1 MKTSYFTRKII
12 FCISILLV
20 FNFSTI
26 FAQKRNSISNERKN
40 FKQWTWDEVNS
51 QTPWSARAG
60 LQVLYLNDTFYLFGG
75 RTPLDPNIIP
85 VPGASIIH
93 GDVWSS
99 SVMGVTWDRIL
110 ESNPT
115 LPGLPPNPNLTSHW
129 ANRSYF
135 QAVKKDVFIRHI
147 NLEAGS

>member
-1 MKTSYFTRKII
+1 MFHFTGK
-12 FCISILLV
+12 FMYCISIFLV
-20 FNFSTI
+20 FSFSTI
-26 FAQKRNSISNERKN
+26 FAQKKNNAANERKN
-40 FKQWTWDEVNS
+40 FKQWTWDEINS

-60 LQVLYLNDTFYLFGG
+60 LQVLNHNDTFYLFGG
-75 RTPLDPNIIP
+75 RTPLDPNVTP

-99 SVMGVTWDRIL
+99 NDKGLTWDKIL

-115 LPGLPPNPNLTSHW
+115 PPGFPPNPNLTSHW

-135 QAVKKDVFIRHI
+135 QAVK
-147 NLEAGS
+147 